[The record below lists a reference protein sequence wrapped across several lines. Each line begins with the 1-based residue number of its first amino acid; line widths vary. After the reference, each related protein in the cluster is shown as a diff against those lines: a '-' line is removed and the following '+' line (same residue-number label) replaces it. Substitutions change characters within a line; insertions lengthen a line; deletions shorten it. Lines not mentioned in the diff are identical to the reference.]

1 MTRTTKMKKA
11 FCCLLTMLMLLP
23 LSSNL
28 THATEDAENS
38 EIQYTIDQVVAE
50 HQATTAAMSV
60 SVFDNNQVLF
70 EHSYGY
76 INLTSQTENNPNTV
90 FEWGSA
96 GKLLVYV
103 SVLQLAEQ
111 GLLDLDA
118 DIHTLLPDGFLTK
131 LTYDDPITMIH
142 LLNHTAGFQ
151 EAAVELFTSMENVP
165 RSLEESLRL
174 LQPPQIFRPGT
185 YSGYS
190 NFGTTLAAYIVEL
203 ISEKP
208 FHQYVHA
215 NIFSPLGMTQT
226 ALAPDLMDNPW
237 VREQRALI
245 YCYSASLDPLGNLS
259 LMIQWYPAGM
269 ATGTISDFRRF
280 GQGLLVDDEGL
291 IPLFQYPETITKFHQ
306 ATLTFS
312 DGVTGR
318 NYHGFLSEPWLEG
331 HVIGHG
337 GNTAGMSAQ
346 LAIDIENNW
355 GTVIMTNQAGEMV
368 YCRRMLGEIFGRRDL
383 TQFDNSANAGTVSG
397 LYRST
402 RTFQRGIFR
411 LGGIMGVLPII
422 GEEINE
428 GAPIVEVAPGVYFM
442 TDPAFL
448 IFATADE
455 EGRVHSLSMIFQ
467 SFVRSSWSGF
477 IFELVI
483 LLLFIIAGLYGLIG
497 LIKILVKKLRK
508 KEQVLVKVRGG
519 VHVGS
524 LLALVNTVLMLLLA
538 TLTMGIS
545 RNAVIIHGVLS
556 ILSLLMI
563 LFFVG
568 TLFFQIKKG
577 IFLNTR
583 TSLNEISTDKLSQ
596 LKLVKKQKRQMVY
609 TTIMGSFV
617 ILNLFYWQMWMFWV

>member
-1 MTRTTKMKKA
+1 MSKTLKKTM
-11 FCCLLTMLMLLP
+11 CCLLATMMLLP
-23 LSSNL
+23 LSSHL
-28 THATEDAENS
+28 TYATNHRAKLEL
-38 EIQYTIDQVVAE
+38 QTTIDQYVAE
-50 HQATTAAMSV
+50 HQMTTAAMSV
-60 SVFDNNQVLF
+60 SVFDHEQVLF
-70 EHSYGY
+70 EHSYGH
-76 INLTSQTENNPNTV
+76 IHIESQRANHPDAV

-111 GLLDLDA
+111 GLLDLEA
-118 DIHTLLPDGFLTK
+118 DIRLVLPEGFFTK
-131 LTYDDPITMIH
+131 LSYDDPITMIH

-151 EAAVELFTSMENVP
+151 EAATELFTSMETAP

-190 NFGTTLAAYIVEL
+190 NFGTTLAAYIVAL
-203 ISEKP
+203 IAEQP
-208 FHQYVHA
+208 FHEYVHA
-215 NIFSPLGMTQT
+215 HIFSPLGMTQT

-245 YCYSASLDPLGNLS
+245 YCYSSSLDPLGNLS

-280 GQGLLVDDEGL
+280 GQGLLVDEEGL
-291 IPLFQYPETITKFHQ
+291 IPLFQYPETVTSFHQ
-306 ATLTFS
+306 ATLYFS

-355 GTVIMTNQAGEMV
+355 GAVIMTNQAGEMV
-368 YCRRMLGEIFGRRDL
+368 FCRRMLGEIFGRRDL
-383 TQFDNSANAGTVSG
+383 TQFDNLANAGMVSG

-411 LGGIMGVLPII
+411 LGSLMGVMPII

-428 GAPIVEVAPGVYFM
+428 GAPITEVAPGVFFM
-442 TDPAFL
+442 DEPAFL
-448 IFATADE
+448 IFATANE
-455 EGRVHSLSMIFQ
+455 EGRVESLSMIFM

-477 IFELVI
+477 IFELIILALFVI
-483 LLLFIIAGLYGLIG
+483 AALYGLIG

-508 KEQVLVKVRGG
+508 KEQVLVKVRG
-519 VHVGS
+519 VIHIGS
-524 LLALVNTVLMLLLA
+524 LLALMNTVWMLLVA
-538 TLTMGIS
+538 TLTLGIS
-545 RNAVIIHGVLS
+545 QTAVTIHG
-556 ILSLLMI
+556 ILFILLALMI
-563 LFFVG
+563 LFSVG
-568 TLFFQIKKG
+568 VSFFQMRE
-577 IFLNTR
+577 L
-583 TSLNEISTDKLSQ
+583 ELS
-596 LKLVKKQKRQMVY
+596 KKQKRQLIY
-609 TTIMGSFV
+609 TLSMGSFV
-617 ILNLFYWQMWMFWV
+617 ILNLLYWQLWMFWV

>member
-1 MTRTTKMKKA
+1 MNKTIKNIL
-11 FCCLLTMLMLLP
+11 CCLLVTLLLLP
-23 LSSNL
+23 VSSNL
-28 THATEDAENS
+28 TLAANHMEES
-38 EIQYTIDQVVAE
+38 ELQTIIDQYVAE
-50 HQATTAAMSV
+50 HQDTTAAMSV
-60 SVFDNNQVLF
+60 SVFDNSQVLF

-76 INLTSQTENNPNTV
+76 INLANPTENNPDAV

-111 GLLDLDA
+111 GLLDLEA
-118 DIHTLLPDGFLTK
+118 DIGTILPEGFLTK
-131 LTYDDPITMIH
+131 LSYDDSITMIH

-151 EAAVELFTSMENVP
+151 ETAVELFTSMETAP
-165 RSLEESLRL
+165 RPLEESLRL
-174 LQPPQIFRPGT
+174 LQPPQIFRPGA

-203 ISEKP
+203 VSQQP
-208 FHQYVHA
+208 FHEYVHA

-237 VREQRALI
+237 VREQRALT
-245 YCYSASLDPLGNLS
+245 YCYSSSLNPLGNLS

-280 GQGLLVDDEGL
+280 GQGLLVDEEGL
-291 IPLFQYPETITKFHQ
+291 IPLFQYLETVTQFHQ
-306 ATLTFS
+306 ATLYFS

-346 LAIDIENNW
+346 LAIDIQNNW
-355 GTVIMTNQAGEMV
+355 GVVIMTNQAGETV

-411 LGGIMGVLPII
+411 LGGLMGVLPII
-422 GEEINE
+422 GEELSEDN
-428 GAPIVEVAPGVYFM
+428 PIVEVAPGVYFM
-442 TDPAFL
+442 TEHALL
-448 IFATADE
+448 IFATAGE
-455 EGRVHSLSMIFQ
+455 EGRVESLSMIFM
-467 SFVRSSWSGF
+467 SFVRSSWSGL

-483 LLLFIIAGLYGLIG
+483 LVLFLTAALYGLVG

-508 KEQVLVKVRGG
+508 KEQVLTKVRAG
-519 VHVGS
+519 VHAGS
-524 LLALVNTVLMLLLA
+524 LLSLINAILMILIA
-538 TLTMGIS
+538 IVTMGIS
-545 RNAVIIHGVLS
+545 RVAVIVHGVLFILLALLILIS
-556 ILSLLMI
+556 IGASL
-563 LFFVG
+563 
-568 TLFFQIKKG
+568 FQIRE
-577 IFLNTR
+577 L
-583 TSLNEISTDKLSQ
+583 E
-596 LKLVKKQKRQMVY
+596 LVKKQKRQMVY

-617 ILNLFYWQMWMFWV
+617 ILNLLYWQLWMFWI